1 MEGFWPFGRMA
12 VGGSW
17 LALMTLIEQ
26 PWDRGEHL
34 GLPLRLNVSSFVNV
48 CCFTL

>member
-1 MEGFWPFGRMA
+1 MGLWEDGGWWFMA
-12 VGGSW
+12 CDTV
-17 LALMTLIEQ
+17 IDQ

-34 GLPLRLNVSSFVNV
+34 GLPLRLNVSSFVDV